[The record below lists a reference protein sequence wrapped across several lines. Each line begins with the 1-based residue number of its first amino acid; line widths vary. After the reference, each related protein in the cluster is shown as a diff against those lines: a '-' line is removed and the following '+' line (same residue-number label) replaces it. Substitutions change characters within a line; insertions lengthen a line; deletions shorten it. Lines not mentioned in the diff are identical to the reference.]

1 MKQFYFAPL
10 EGITTYIYRNLHHQ
24 KFDGMD
30 KYFTPFVS
38 PTSNHDFKSRAKK
51 DVIPEHNQGIPVG
64 PQICKKTQLPYN
76 SVEAIPHSLN
86 IGPN

>member
-24 KFDGMD
+24 KFGSMD

-38 PTSNHDFKSRAKK
+38 PTSIMILR
-51 DVIPEHNQGIPVG
+51 VG
-64 PQICKKTQLPYN
+64 QKRM
-76 SVEAIPHSLN
+76 
-86 IGPN
+86 

>member
-30 KYFTPFVS
+30 KYFTPLC
-38 PTSNHDFKSRAKK
+38 HRLRIMILRAGQKRM
-51 DVIPEHNQGIPVG
+51 
-64 PQICKKTQLPYN
+64 
-76 SVEAIPHSLN
+76 
-86 IGPN
+86 